1 MGVGVD
7 EAGDERVTV
16 QVDLGIRLI
25 APPPVRAW
33 QHGQYASPMNRD
45 AVIGK
50 HLASGFHRDYPGRA
64 QKRIDALHVGI
75 EFLFRG
81 LSDP

>member
-1 MGVGVD
+1 
-7 EAGDERVTV
+7 
-16 QVDLGIRLI
+16 
-25 APPPVRAW
+25 
-33 QHGQYASPMNRD
+33 MNRD
-45 AVIGK
+45 AVICK